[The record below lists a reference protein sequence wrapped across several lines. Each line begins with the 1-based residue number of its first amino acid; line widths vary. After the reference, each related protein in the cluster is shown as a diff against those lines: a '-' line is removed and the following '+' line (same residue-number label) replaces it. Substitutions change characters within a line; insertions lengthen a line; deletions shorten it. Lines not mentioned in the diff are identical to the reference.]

1 MGWVCHGIAASVG
14 QARAARIGPPG
25 PVCPGF
31 RIAGCVAR
39 RYTRELWKRSAT
51 RISRSWTSGSAV
63 SYSAERVPNS
73 EKLYKVQIDAGLD
86 RPRQTVT
93 SLVDYYTAEELV
105 GKTVVVLVN
114 LAPARMRGEVSE
126 CMLLAAETPDA
137 VGLCLLTPERTSLRE
152 RPSSEPRPA
161 PDRRRPSS
169 CIPYGGTHA
178 QSRRA
183 PVRRRP
189 CLSFC

>member
-1 MGWVCHGIAASVG
+1 MEEISYGDFKKLDIRVG
-14 QARAARIGPPG
+14 KI
-25 PVCPGF
+25 
-31 RIAGCVAR
+31 
-39 RYTRELWKRSAT
+39 L
-51 RISRSWTSGSAV
+51 
-63 SYSAERVPNS
+63 SAERVPNS

-137 VGLCLLTPERTSLRE
+137 ATCVLLTPEKDI
-152 RPSSEPRPA
+152 A
-161 PDRRRPSS
+161 P
-169 CIPYGGTHA
+169 GTTI
-178 QSRRA
+178 
-183 PVRRRP
+183 V
-189 CLSFC
+189 